1 MSVPI
6 PEPHRHIRHAHTSAS
21 TSGSPTPTP
30 ATGAATAAGNTA
42 IATATTGN
50 TPAPAAATAFTAKTV
65 PVSGTPINPPLM
77 ASSSNRTT
85 TAASASAAPQNSTKT
100 TRSLWTSC
108 VFRQAFS
115 STVGAAVTAT
125 VVTPLDVVKVR
136 VQSHVCIPVG
146 GVTPCAD
153 PGHVSGSWDAMRLI
167 LRTEGV
173 RGLWRGL
180 NITLLLA
187 IPTTGMYFTFY
198 DALRTTLPLS
208 DKVKEQHPW
217 VATSVAGAVAR
228 MVSATVVSP
237 LELARTNLQAG
248 SQYKSVFGVL
258 HDVRCRYG
266 IAAWW
271 RGLGPTLVRDA
282 PFSAIYWSSYE
293 LLKSEKRS
301 PLPKRMFRPG
311 NELLTYLAAGVGA
324 GSLAA
329 LCTIPADVV
338 KTRRQ
343 TGLMGDFLQPDMT
356 TQQHMHVHNHLH
368 HHHHRHHAPAR
379 SSVSAMTQC
388 VDGCHTTTAASS
400 TGKATASG
408 AGRGVTSIGVVQEI
422 IATEGLRGLFKG
434 VGPRMAKIA
443 PACAIMMGTFETV
456 KRYLGDID

>member
-1 MSVPI
+1 
-6 PEPHRHIRHAHTSAS
+6 
-21 TSGSPTPTP
+21 
-30 ATGAATAAGNTA
+30 
-42 IATATTGN
+42 
-50 TPAPAAATAFTAKTV
+50 
-65 PVSGTPINPPLM
+65 M
-77 ASSSNRTT
+77 ASPSNPTT
-85 TAASASAAPQNSTKT
+85 SDASAAPQNSAATN
-100 TRSLWTSC
+100 RSLLTSA

-136 VQSHVCIPVG
+136 VQSHVCIPIG

-153 PGHVSGSWDAMRLI
+153 PSHVSGSWDAMRLI
-167 LRTEGV
+167 VRTEGV

-208 DKVKEQHPW
+208 DNVREQHPW
-217 VATSVAGAVAR
+217 LATSVAGAIAR

-237 LELARTNLQAG
+237 LDLARTNLQAG
-248 SQYKSVFGVL
+248 SRYKSVFDVL
-258 HDVRCRYG
+258 RDVRNRFG

-293 LLKSEKRS
+293 LLKSEQRS

-343 TGLMGDFLQPDMT
+343 TELMGDFLQPNVAT
-356 TQQHMHVHNHLH
+356 KQHTQVHKHLH
-368 HHHHRHHAPAR
+368 HHHHRHHAPMR
-379 SSVSAMTQC
+379 SNVTATTQC
-388 VDGCHTTTAASS
+388 VDNCHTATVASTTR
-400 TGKATASG
+400 KATAGG
-408 AGRGVTSIGVVQEI
+408 AGRPVTSMGVVQDI
-422 IATEGLRGLFKG
+422 IATEGFRGLFKG

-456 KRYLGDID
+456 KRYLGDTD